1 MSGIREVQPSQ
12 PQPPQDQQAGGN
24 SSTTANVGGL
34 NQFDL
39 PGLFGLI
46 QKFSAATVLTGF
58 AVALFL
64 YQRSDNAAA
73 RADLREQHSLLRDAL
88 KEEGRQSRE
97 AAKEAHTQ
105 FLAEEKANREA
116 VQRQWEVL
124 RKSGENMQELQRS
137 IADHQR
143 TMATMVEEVKK
154 IKIMHGGGG
163 N

>member
-1 MSGIREVQPSQ
+1 MSGIREVQPSSPQQ
-12 PQPPQDQQAGGN
+12 PQEPPTSN
-24 SSTTANVGGL
+24 TTVNVGEL

-97 AAKEAHTQ
+97 AAKDAHAQ
-105 FLAEEKANREA
+105 FLAEEKANRES

-124 RKSGENMQELQRS
+124 RKSSENMQELQRS